1 MILIGFAFFVV
12 ENIRNTGCCVNKTIL
27 RRLGG
32 YLCIVNSMNENSF
45 LQWKVFFHF
54 YESQYKWWQKESL
67 KVPMYLILW
76 LIDFSMHSKF
86 HCSLSD
92 TSFLLRVRGL
102 TAVMREV
109 CARVDITCKKT
120 RHDRCQVWPCTLIHS
135 TRNSEGTLSIR
146 SQSKIDID
154 KENKSATVLYNG
166 HPQLV
171 LNHCEYCYQY
181 SNTVSILRPEH
192 LFIQYSYSLPV
203 QHRA

>member
-1 MILIGFAFFVV
+1 MMTKREFKGPNVFDLVIDWFQHAFQIPLFALRHIIF
-12 ENIRNTGCCVNKTIL
+12 IARTRSYCRNARSL
-27 RRLGG
+27 RTCW
-32 YLCIVNSMNENSF
+32 YHVQKNSM
-45 LQWKVFFHF
+45 
-54 YESQYKWWQKESL
+54 
-67 KVPMYLILW
+67 
-76 LIDFSMHSKF
+76 
-86 HCSLSD
+86 
-92 TSFLLRVRGL
+92 
-102 TAVMREV
+102 A
-109 CARVDITCKKT
+109 A